1 MLIVLIS
8 WVLWRS
14 SGLPAQSSLEPAL
27 SWISGKWLPSLLYG
41 VQPFDP
47 KSMIAAL
54 ALLLAAGIAAAAI
67 PMIRAIRLDPASTL
81 RQE

>member
-1 MLIVLIS
+1 MDF
-8 WVLWRS
+8 
-14 SGLPAQSSLEPAL
+14 
-27 SWISGKWLPSLLYG
+27 GKMARQLLYG